1 MELLCIIPYEDLKV
15 GVKYKII
22 DEYTNEY
29 LVEKGFS
36 YIRVNKKYFEPIVT
50 MEILSDRMKNRRY
63 EYLKETNITHNDGR
77 ESIEYARYEMVFS
90 HYDVF
95 VKYEY
100 SAFGIKFIGIVEEVE
115 VKTYEWRVVE

>member
-1 MELLCIIPYEDLKV
+1 MELLCIIPYEDFKV

-22 DEYTNEY
+22 DEYTDEY
-29 LVEKGFS
+29 LVEKGFN

-50 MEILSDRMKNRRY
+50 IETLSDRMKDRRY

-77 ESIEYARYEMVFS
+77 ERIEYIRYEIVFK

-100 SAFGIKFIGIVEEVE
+100 SVFGIKFIGVVNKVE
-115 VKTYEWRVVE
+115 VKTYEWRVV